1 MEYTENKSKTAD
13 LNPIILI
20 VMLNGNGPNTPLR
33 QRLSYWIK
41 KEDPTI
47 RYSQKPTFIWRP
59 RKVKRKRFA
68 MHIQI
73 ERKLE

>member
-20 VMLNGNGPNTPLR
+20 VTLNGNGPNTPLR

-41 KEDPTI
+41 KQDPTI
-47 RYSQKPTFIWRP
+47 RYSQKNTFNMETQKGKKKKICH
-59 RKVKRKRFA
+59 A
-68 MHIQI
+68 YTN
-73 ERKLE
+73 